1 VVRKPY
7 GYFDG
12 EDVVITRMKELRASG
27 LGFDRVAAQ
36 LNAEG
41 ISPRSGKLWHGLTV
55 NRILTGK
62 GRRTAA

>member
-1 VVRKPY
+1 
-7 GYFDG
+7 
-12 EDVVITRMKELRASG
+12 MKALKASG

-41 ISPRSGKLWHGLTV
+41 LKTRTGPRWHGLVV

-62 GRRTAA
+62 GRAAA